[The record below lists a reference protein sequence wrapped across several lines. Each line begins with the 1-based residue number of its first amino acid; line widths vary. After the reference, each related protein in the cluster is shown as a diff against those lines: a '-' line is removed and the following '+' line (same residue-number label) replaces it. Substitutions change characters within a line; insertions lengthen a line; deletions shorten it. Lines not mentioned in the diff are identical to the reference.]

1 VSAGLVRAAPL
12 FAALGDGTRLAIV
25 DRLSR
30 AGPQSIA
37 GLAEGVAVT
46 RQAVT
51 KHLRTLEHAGFATSR
66 RSGRERVWELQPARL
81 EEVHRYLDEIS
92 SQWDA
97 AVGRLRA
104 LVEGED

>member
-1 VSAGLVRAAPL
+1 VSADLARAAPL
-12 FAALGDGTRLAIV
+12 FAALGDATRLSIV
-25 DRLSR
+25 ARLSR
-30 AGPQSIA
+30 GGPQSIA
-37 GLAEGVAVT
+37 GLTAGSPVT

-51 KHLRTLEHAGFATSR
+51 KHLRTLEEAGLAASR
-66 RSGRERVWELQPARL
+66 RSGRERVWELRPGRL

-104 LVEGED
+104 LVEEG